1 MSYILLGLP
10 QFIIAATFLG
20 SILIPLQD
28 IIRPRYITLD
38 I

>member
-1 MSYILLGLP
+1 MFYMLLGLP

-20 SILIPLQD
+20 SILIPLRD
-28 IIRPRYITLD
+28 IIRPRYVTLD

>member
-10 QFIIAATFLG
+10 QFIITATFLG
-20 SILIPLQD
+20 SILIPLRD

-38 I
+38 T